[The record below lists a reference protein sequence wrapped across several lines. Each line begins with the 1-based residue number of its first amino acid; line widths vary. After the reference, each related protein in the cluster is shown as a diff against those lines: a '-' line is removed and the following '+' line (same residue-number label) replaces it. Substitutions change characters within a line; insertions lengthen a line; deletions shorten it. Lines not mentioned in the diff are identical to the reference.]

1 LVTEINNYKI
11 IKRSKLKVSFD
22 KSWWK
27 NINEILCAC
36 VLGRERRRGQE
47 EA

>member
-1 LVTEINNYKI
+1 MNNYKM

-22 KSWWK
+22 ESWWK

-36 VLGRERRRGQE
+36 VLGRERRGQE